1 MIGIL
6 LITHGDFAKGIVDSM
21 EMICGPQDNLRTL
34 SLRIADDVEVFAEEI
49 KNTVA
54 EMNDGSG
61 VLILTDLLG
70 GSPANMV
77 CRFLLQETAAEC
89 LSGLNFPMLIEAV
102 SSREYRK
109 LPELAEACREAGCA
123 GIVNVKEVL
132 ADSMDDPEDD

>member
-21 EMICGPQDNLRTL
+21 EMICGPQNNLRTL
-34 SLRIADDVEVFAEEI
+34 SLRIADDVELFAEQI
-49 KNTVA
+49 KNTVS
-54 EMNDGSG
+54 EMDDGSG

-77 CRFLLQETAAEC
+77 CRFLLQEERAEC
-89 LSGLNFPMLIEAV
+89 LAGLNFPMLIEAV
-102 SSREYRK
+102 TSRECMK
-109 LPELAEACREAGCA
+109 LAELAEACRSAGCA

-132 ADSMDDPEDD
+132 AGSMDDSEDD